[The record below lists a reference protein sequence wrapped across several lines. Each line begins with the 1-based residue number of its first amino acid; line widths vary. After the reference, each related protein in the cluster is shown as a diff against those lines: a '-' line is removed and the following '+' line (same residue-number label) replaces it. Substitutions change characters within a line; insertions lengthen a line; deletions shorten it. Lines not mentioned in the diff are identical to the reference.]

1 MDETTL
7 SSSELYPQEAPSV
20 IQNGKAKAGKRK
32 CQSNDWKFDLT
43 ASIYD
48 TLTRAEV
55 YSALEG
61 ECSSLIVCMVERTRV
76 TLPSGVLVGKTEQTW
91 SHGETRLHD
100 YHICARFKSSLPS
113 SKVATIVEHSLTK
126 RVSISLMAPIQNWR
140 KAVEEA
146 SRTDLDAAL
155 KDIDESTL
163 DWRNRLWLR
172 IVYGKVRTVRSLDP
186 VFMELAARH
195 IAVKSTFAD
204 LINRY
209 QQCKNK
215 GNMRRVTYS
224 QCTNPLTVDGEIRND
239 VTWARLVLDWFAERL
254 VPADLNRRSLYLWG
268 RAGVGKTR
276 FVDRLLEA
284 QMCIHRDCSESFFL
298 QGLSEDFDFVWLD
311 EFVPDTIMRNKE
323 YRQQF
328 NKLTGRER
336 VMVRVKGGEQYE
348 VDADNIRTVIT
359 SNDPP
364 LSVDFFRRRFYVVEA
379 NDAMYGAPT
388 EQSVAAYPESGVS
401 RRKQRPQCRNIT
413 ITADTGTT
421 VNEIRH
427 DAKRPRYNAG
437 TCSEDDE

>member
-1 MDETTL
+1 
-7 SSSELYPQEAPSV
+7 
-20 IQNGKAKAGKRK
+20 
-32 CQSNDWKFDLT
+32 
-43 ASIYD
+43 
-48 TLTRAEV
+48 
-55 YSALEG
+55 
-61 ECSSLIVCMVERTRV
+61 
-76 TLPSGVLVGKTEQTW
+76 
-91 SHGETRLHD
+91 
-100 YHICARFKSSLPS
+100 
-113 SKVATIVEHSLTK
+113 
-126 RVSISLMAPIQNWR
+126 LMAPIQNWR
-140 KAVEEA
+140 KAVEEV

-215 GNMRRVTYS
+215 GNMRRVVYS
-224 QCTNPLTVDGEIRND
+224 QYTSPSSIDGEIRND
-239 VTWARLVLDWFAERL
+239 VSWARLVLDWFAERL
-254 VPADLNRRSLYLWG
+254 VPTDLNRRSLYLWG

-311 EFVPDTIMRNKE
+311 EFVPDTIIRNKE

-364 LSVDFFRRRFYVVEA
+364 LSVDFFQRRFYVVEA
-379 NDAMYGAPT
+379 NDAMYDAHA
-388 EQSVAAYPESGVS
+388 ESSVATSAESSVN
-401 RRKQRPQCRNIT
+401 RRKQRPQHRNIST
-413 ITADTGTT
+413 TADTGATGG
-421 VNEIRH
+421 EIGH
-427 DAKRPRYNAG
+427 DAKRARCNADAG
-437 TCSEDDE
+437 SDDE